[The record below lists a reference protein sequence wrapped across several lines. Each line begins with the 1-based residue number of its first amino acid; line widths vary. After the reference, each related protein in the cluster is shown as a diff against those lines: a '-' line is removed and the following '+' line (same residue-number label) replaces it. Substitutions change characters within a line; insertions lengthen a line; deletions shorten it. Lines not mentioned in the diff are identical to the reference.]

1 MIKLAKLL
9 STFFGIGLFPLAPGT
24 LASLVVV
31 ILYKYYL
38 YRLAWP
44 LYLALLFVIV
54 AAGVYFSSVYARSL
68 NLKDPG
74 KVVIDEVAGQLLAVF
89 LLRPDWVILG
99 LAFIIFR
106 FLDIIKPMGVKKL
119 ETLPAG
125 WGIMA
130 DDLGSGL
137 LVNILFQLAVL
148 LFGL

>member
-1 MIKLAKLL
+1 MVKLAKII

-24 LASLVVV
+24 LASLAMVV
-31 ILYKYYL
+31 LYKYYL
-38 YRLAWP
+38 HNLSWP
-44 LYLALLFVIV
+44 LYLAVLFLVI
-54 AAGVYFSSVYARSL
+54 AAGVYFSSIYARSL

-89 LLRPDWVILG
+89 LLRPDWVILAP
-99 LAFIIFR
+99 AFILFR

-137 LVNILFQLAVL
+137 VVNILLQLTVL
-148 LFGL
+148 IFGL

>member
-1 MIKLAKLL
+1 MVKLAKII

-24 LASLVVV
+24 LASLAMVV
-31 ILYKYYL
+31 LYKYYL
-38 YRLAWP
+38 HDLSWP
-44 LYLALLFVIV
+44 LYLAVLFLVI
-54 AAGVYFSSVYARSL
+54 AAGVYFSSIYARSL

-89 LLRPDWVILG
+89 LLRPDWVILAP
-99 LAFIIFR
+99 AFILFR

-137 LVNILFQLAVL
+137 VVNILLQLTVL
-148 LFGL
+148 IFGL

>member
-1 MIKLAKLL
+1 MIKLAKLI

-24 LASLVVV
+24 LASLVMV

-38 YRLAWP
+38 CQLAWP
-44 LYLALLFVIV
+44 LYLAVLLVII
-54 AAGVYFSSVYARSL
+54 AAGVYFSSLYARSL

-74 KVVIDEVAGQLLAVF
+74 KVVIDEVAGQLLALF
-89 LLRPDWVILG
+89 LLRPDWIVLG
-99 LAFIIFR
+99 PAFVMFR

-137 LVNILFQLAVL
+137 VVNIILQLAVL
-148 LFGL
+148 ILGL

>member
-1 MIKLAKLL
+1 MIKLAKII

-24 LASLVVV
+24 LASLTMVV
-31 ILYKYYL
+31 LYKYYL
-38 YRLAWP
+38 HRLAWP
-44 LYLALLFVIV
+44 FYLSVLFLVI
-54 AAGVYFSSVYARSL
+54 AAGVYFSSIYARSL

-89 LLRPDWVILG
+89 LLRPDWVILAP
-99 LAFIIFR
+99 AFILFR

-119 ETLPAG
+119 ETLKAG

-137 LVNILFQLAVL
+137 VVNILLQLVIL
-148 LFGL
+148 VFGL

>member
-1 MIKLAKLL
+1 MVKLAKII

-24 LASLVVV
+24 LASLAMVV
-31 ILYKYYL
+31 LYKYYL
-38 YRLAWP
+38 HRLSWP
-44 LYLALLFVIV
+44 LYLAVLFLLI
-54 AAGVYFSSVYARSL
+54 AAGVYFSSIYARSL

-74 KVVIDEVAGQLLAVF
+74 KVVIDEVAGQLLALF
-89 LLRPDWVILG
+89 LLRPDWVVLAP
-99 LAFIIFR
+99 AFILFR

-137 LVNILFQLAVL
+137 VVNILLQLTIL
-148 LFGL
+148 IFRL

>member
-1 MIKLAKLL
+1 MIKLSKFI

-24 LASLVVV
+24 LASLVIVV
-31 ILYKYYL
+31 LYKYYL
-38 YRLAWP
+38 FRLDWP
-44 LYLALLFVIV
+44 LYLAVLLVVI

-74 KVVIDEVAGQLLAVF
+74 KVVIDEVAGQLLALF

-99 LAFIIFR
+99 ATFIIFR

-119 ETLPAG
+119 ENLPAG

-137 LVNILFQLAVL
+137 VVNILMQLAVL
-148 LFGL
+148 MFGL

>member
-1 MIKLAKLL
+1 MVKLAKII

-24 LASLVVV
+24 LASLAMVV
-31 ILYKYYL
+31 LYKYYL
-38 YRLAWP
+38 HRLSWP
-44 LYLALLFVIV
+44 LYLAVLFLVI
-54 AAGVYFSSVYARSL
+54 AAGVYFSSIYARSL

-89 LLRPDWVILG
+89 LLRPDWVVLAP
-99 LAFIIFR
+99 AFILFR

-130 DDLGSGL
+130 DDLGTGL
-137 LVNILFQLAVL
+137 VVNILLQLAIL
-148 LFGL
+148 IFGL

>member
-1 MIKLAKLL
+1 MVKLAKVI

-24 LASLVVV
+24 LASLAMVV
-31 ILYKYYL
+31 LYKYYL
-38 YRLAWP
+38 HRLSWP
-44 LYLALLFVIV
+44 LYLAVLFLVI
-54 AAGVYFSSVYARSL
+54 AAGVYFSSIYARSL

-89 LLRPDWVILG
+89 LLRPDWVVLAP
-99 LAFIIFR
+99 AFILFR

-130 DDLGSGL
+130 DDLGTGL
-137 LVNILFQLAVL
+137 VVNILLQLAIL
-148 LFGL
+148 IFGL

>member
-1 MIKLAKLL
+1 MVKLAKII

-24 LASLVVV
+24 LASLAMVV
-31 ILYKYYL
+31 LYKYYL
-38 YRLAWP
+38 YRLPWP
-44 LYLALLFVIV
+44 LYLVILFLVI
-54 AAGVYFSSVYARSL
+54 AAGVYFSSIYARSL

-89 LLRPDWVILG
+89 LVRPDWVVLAP
-99 LAFIIFR
+99 AFILFR

-130 DDLGSGL
+130 DDLGTGL
-137 LVNILFQLAVL
+137 VVNILLRL
-148 LFGL
+148 IILIFGL

>member
-1 MIKLAKLL
+1 MVKLAKII

-24 LASLVVV
+24 LASLAMVVF
-31 ILYKYYL
+31 YKYYL
-38 YRLAWP
+38 YRLPWP
-44 LYLALLFVIV
+44 LYLAVLFLVV
-54 AAGVYFSSVYARSL
+54 AAGVYFSSIYARSL

-89 LLRPDWVILG
+89 LLRPDWVVLAP
-99 LAFIIFR
+99 AFILFR

-130 DDLGSGL
+130 DDLGTGL
-137 LVNILFQLAVL
+137 VVNILLQLAIL
-148 LFGL
+148 IFGL